1 MKPNIQLR
9 NVEAKDLPLFFEHQ
23 RDPIAVAMVAFN
35 SRDRAA
41 FDQHWAKLLADD
53 SCLKKTII
61 VVSAVSAE
69 NDVASAVSAENGV
82 ASAVS
87 AENDVASAVSAENG
101 VVSAVSAENDVV
113 SAVLAENQVAGN
125 IGSWTSEGKREIGY
139 WIDRAFWGCGVA
151 TEALSAFLSLE
162 QIRPLHAGVAKHN
175 VASIRVL
182 QKCGFKIHS
191 VDEASNDTD
200 ASHVLLTLTA

>member
-9 NVEAKDLPLFFEHQ
+9 NVEPADLPLFFEHQ

-53 SCLKKTII
+53 SLLKKTVI
-61 VVSAVSAE
+61 VDGAA
-69 NDVASAVSAENGV
+69 
-82 ASAVS
+82 
-87 AENDVASAVSAENG
+87 
-101 VVSAVSAENDVV
+101 
-113 SAVLAENQVAGN
+113 AGN
-125 IGSWTSEGKREIGY
+125 IGSWTADGKREVGY
-139 WIDRAFWGCGVA
+139 WIDRAFWGRGVA

-162 QIRPLHAGVAKHN
+162 RIRPLYAGVAKHN

-182 QKCGFKIHS
+182 QKCGFKLSHS
-191 VDEASNDTD
+191 VEEASND
-200 ASHVLLTLTA
+200 AGGSHVLLTLTA

>member
-1 MKPNIQLR
+1 
-9 NVEAKDLPLFFEHQ
+9 
-23 RDPIAVAMVAFN
+23 MVAFN

-69 NDVASAVSAENGV
+69 NQ
-82 ASAVS
+82 
-87 AENDVASAVSAENG
+87 
-101 VVSAVSAENDVV
+101 VV
-113 SAVLAENQVAGN
+113 GN
-125 IGSWTSEGKREIGY
+125 IGSWTAEGKREIGY
-139 WIDRAFWGCGVA
+139 WIDRAFWGRGVA

-162 QIRPLHAGVAKHN
+162 PIRPLHAGVAKHN

-182 QKCGFKIHS
+182 QKCGFQLSHP
-191 VDEASNDTD
+191 VEEASNDAD